1 MFISFAYFAIA
12 LEQDG
17 FGVRPFF
24 EAYVA
29 LAKESNQIVGFAL
42 YFFTYS
48 TWVITHAY
56 TYKYVFRILLTN
68 SVLLV

>member
-1 MFISFAYFAIA
+1 LFISFAYFATA

-24 EAYVA
+24 EAFVA
-29 LAKESNQIVGFAL
+29 SEKDSNQIVGFAL

-48 TWVITHAY
+48 TWVIMHAF
-56 TYKYVFRILLTN
+56 TY
-68 SVLLV
+68 